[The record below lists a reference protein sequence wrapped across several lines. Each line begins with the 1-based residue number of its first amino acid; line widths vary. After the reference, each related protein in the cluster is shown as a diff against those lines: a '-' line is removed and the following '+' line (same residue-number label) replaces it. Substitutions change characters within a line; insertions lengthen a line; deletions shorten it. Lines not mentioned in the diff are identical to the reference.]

1 MPCSHPQ
8 GNTVQSSQAFPRHEA
23 VEGKAKR
30 PRGLFYPS
38 SSPSVLDEPLVGGKL
53 GSRCSFPRGH
63 EPRAPE
69 QRTDLLWH
77 L

>member
-8 GNTVQSSQAFPRHEA
+8 GNTIQSRQAFPQREA
-23 VEGKAKR
+23 VESKAKR

-38 SSPSVLDEPLVGGKL
+38 SSPSILDDPSVGGNWSQ
-53 GSRCSFPRGH
+53 GAAFQGGMS
-63 EPRAPE
+63 PRAPE